1 MTPSF
6 GCIRRSLRPMTK
18 TTLTAGAKL
27 RAELDAALARAAEEV
42 GHALEFDEAERHVI
56 DQAAEAA
63 DRAEEIRALYRA
75 DLAREPEPRPRSVV
89 ALAAEARL
97 TEKAAV
103 DFVARVKLGLGA
115 AKSPHRVRA
124 ARTRWQAQQ
133 RPTRGAS

>member
-1 MTPSF
+1 MTN
-6 GCIRRSLRPMTK
+6 

-75 DLAREPEPRPRSVV
+75 ELAREPEPRPRSVV